1 MESAKKYEYLF
12 LGGGKGGK
20 SLAMDLARSG
30 KRVAIIERGMIGGS
44 CINVACIPSKTLIQ
58 NARNMHA
65 WRAASGDAHHLA
77 DMAGVHANVRAVV
90 DGMVDINRRA
100 FEQSGLDLVIGS
112 GRFVAPRRILVRA
125 GDGSEQLFEG
135 ENVYINTGTVAAVP
149 DVPGLRDSSP
159 LTHVEALNLDVLPKR
174 LIVIGGGYIGLEMA
188 QAFRRLGSEVALI
201 HDAPRVAIRE
211 DEDVSVEIQRA
222 FEDDGISLHLSAR
235 ITGVSGRSGTGVT
248 VKLDDGTS
256 IDASHLLVAAGRR
269 PVTDDIGLD
278 LAGVD
283 RDERGFIKVDDALAT
298 TAERTWAIGEVAGT
312 PMFTH
317 ASFDDYRVLKAGI
330 DGRAGSTA
338 ARIIPYALF
347 TDPELGRIG
356 LNETDAKAR
365 NTPVIVAKLP
375 MAAVPRAR
383 TNGTTRGFMKALV
396 APETGQILGF
406 TMVGAGAGEVTSAV
420 QMAMIGKLPYQSV
433 RDAII
438 AHPLLAEGLNLL
450 FATIK

>member
-1 MESAKKYEYLF
+1 MESPRHYEYLF

-30 KRVAIIERGMIGGS
+30 KRVAVIERGMIGGS

-65 WRAASGDAHHLA
+65 WRTAAAPARPVA
-77 DMAGVHANVRAVV
+77 DMARVHANVRGVV

-100 FEQSGLDLVIGS
+100 FEQSGLELVIGS
-112 GRFVAPRRILVRA
+112 GRFVAPRRIAVRDA
-125 GDGSEQLFEG
+125 DGSEQVFEG
-135 ENVYINTGTVAAVP
+135 ENVYINTGTVATIP
-149 DVPGLRDSSP
+149 DVPGLRDAGP
-159 LTHVEALNLDVLPKR
+159 LTHIEALNLNVLPEK

-188 QAFRRLGSEVALI
+188 QAFRRLGSEVVVV
-201 HDAPRVAIRE
+201 HDAPRVAARE
-211 DEDVSVEIQRA
+211 DEDVSIAIQQA
-222 FEDDGISLHLSAR
+222 FESDGITLKLSAR
-235 ITGVSGRSGTGVT
+235 VARVDGRSGAGVT
-248 VKLDDGTS
+248 VALGDGITVEG
-256 IDASHLLVAAGRR
+256 SHLLVATGRR
-269 PVTDDIGLD
+269 PVTDGIGLE
-278 LAGVD
+278 LAGVE
-283 RDERGFIKVDDALAT
+283 RDERGFIKVDDTLAT

-330 DGRAGSTA
+330 EGRRGSTA
-338 ARIIPYALF
+338 SRVIPYALF
-347 TDPELGRIG
+347 TDPELARIG
-356 LNETDAKAR
+356 LNEAEAKAR

-383 TNGTTRGFMKALV
+383 TNGTTTGFMKALV
-396 APETGQILGF
+396 APDTGQILGF
-406 TMVGAGAGEVTSAV
+406 TMVGAGAGEVMSAV
-420 QMAMIGKLPYQSV
+420 QIAMIGKLPYTSV
-433 RDAII
+433 RDTIL